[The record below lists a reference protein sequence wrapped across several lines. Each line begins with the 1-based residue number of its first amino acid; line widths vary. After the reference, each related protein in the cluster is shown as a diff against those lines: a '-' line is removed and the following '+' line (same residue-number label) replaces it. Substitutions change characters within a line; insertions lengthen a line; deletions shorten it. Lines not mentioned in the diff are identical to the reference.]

1 MTVEG
6 PDGIRPVMGAVVA
19 FDDGPPTAEAP
30 PVVITCSATVA
41 RPAVAAIGAGTSIRV
56 KNDHVG
62 LVAVRVDGAD
72 GLPVLS
78 ATLVSRGQI
87 TPPVRL
93 EAGRARVRCAGS
105 LGTPRADVMVLG
117 HAAFVQTAQDGTF
130 LARRDGSGGR
140 VRIWHPALGTVDYAA
155 TATIG
160 APVF

>member
-6 PDGIRPVMGAVVA
+6 PAGIRPVAGAVVA
-19 FDDGPPTAEAP
+19 FDDGPPTTDSAP
-30 PVVITCSATVA
+30 IVITCSSTIAT
-41 RPAVAAIGAGTSIRV
+41 PSVAAIGAGTSIRV

-93 EAGRARVRCAGS
+93 ESGRARVRCTGS
-105 LGTPRADVMVLG
+105 LGTPRADVMVLS
-117 HAAFVQTAQDGTF
+117 HAAFVQTTQDGTF
-130 LARRDGSGGR
+130 SVRRDGADGR

-155 TATIG
+155 TATIA
-160 APVF
+160 APIF